1 MNETNER
8 LTTLA
13 LVLKT
18 RERWLLGIES
28 LAWLVVILAAF
39 LGNVMLTL
47 AVFKSSRIR
56 SPQNYYLLSLAATD
70 VFNAIAIMPYTL
82 TVLIKGTWPFGN
94 FICQLQGSLTSI
106 CATVSLLTMA
116 LISFNRYVKIVRSVQ
131 LYQKIFTR
139 RNILISITMSWSTT
153 AFLTLFSLL
162 FYKTMFH
169 FHPGKCL
176 CWLQL
181 SPVDG
186 ASWYGLVSYSS
197 IVCLIFSSIFFSY
210 YKVFRKIRA
219 HYAQVANS
227 GIHNENSATFAG
239 EVKITA
245 MLFVTVLAFFICW
258 VPSFIIDFYEA
269 IAGYYTLP
277 RQLYLFNIFTY
288 TSSSAINPF
297 IYGFM
302 NRDFRGAYKRI
313 LCCKES

>member
-1 MNETNER
+1 
-8 LTTLA
+8 
-13 LVLKT
+13 
-18 RERWLLGIES
+18 
-28 LAWLVVILAAF
+28 
-39 LGNVMLTL
+39 
-47 AVFKSSRIR
+47 
-56 SPQNYYLLSLAATD
+56 
-70 VFNAIAIMPYTL
+70 
-82 TVLIKGTWPFGN
+82 
-94 FICQLQGSLTSI
+94 
-106 CATVSLLTMA
+106 MA

-139 RNILISITMSWSTT
+139 RNILIFITMSWSTT

-302 NRDFRGAYKRI
+302 NRDFRGAYMRI

>member
-8 LTTLA
+8 MTTLA

-70 VFNAIAIMPYTL
+70 VFNATAIMPYTL

-116 LISFNRYVKIVRSVQ
+116 LISFNRYVKIV
-131 LYQKIFTR
+131 
-139 RNILISITMSWSTT
+139 
-153 AFLTLFSLL
+153 
-162 FYKTMFH
+162 
-169 FHPGKCL
+169 
-176 CWLQL
+176 
-181 SPVDG
+181 
-186 ASWYGLVSYSS
+186 
-197 IVCLIFSSIFFSY
+197 SY

-219 HYAQVANS
+219 HYAQVASS
-227 GIHNENSATFAG
+227 GIRNENSAAFAE

-245 MLFVTVLAFFICW
+245 MLFVTVLTFFICW

-302 NRDFRGAYKRI
+302 NRDFRGAYMRI